1 MKQASTLNDIHS
13 DKISSEDLHTHL
25 LYNEQYQYTTK
36 DGYTMEIN
44 KIPHCHDCDKHE
56 ILRQAFPDDLLD
68 DDNTEEH
75 KDLHT
80 LNLVDNLVK
89 IDRNILADIAT
100 SQIEP
105 NSKGKKKDFEKLLK
119 KLQDTNTPYLTG
131 SACIK
136 HIPLN
141 ELMVNLFNIEPNK
154 RNVNNAE
161 ADATNTIYAEANRKK
176 LVLTYR
182 SDGVHTTELEQ
193 LRSEATAPFEKF
205 PSRILY
211 TNEYTKLTEQYR
223 NQGCGEFCNIISIF
237 FLLLKEYSDFALP
250 VEDDSQRLHYPFV
263 PSLSKIEKKKRSR

>member
-100 SQIEP
+100 SQIEL

-119 KLQDTNTPYLTG
+119 NCKIQTLPIL
-131 SACIK
+131 
-136 HIPLN
+136 L
-141 ELMVNLFNIEPNK
+141 EV
-154 RNVNNAE
+154 
-161 ADATNTIYAEANRKK
+161 
-176 LVLTYR
+176 LV
-182 SDGVHTTELEQ
+182 S
-193 LRSEATAPFEKF
+193 
-205 PSRILY
+205 
-211 TNEYTKLTEQYR
+211 
-223 NQGCGEFCNIISIF
+223 SIF
-237 FLLLKEYSDFALP
+237 
-250 VEDDSQRLHYPFV
+250 R
-263 PSLSKIEKKKRSR
+263 